1 MAAEL
6 SRPPGPATA
15 LRGFALAL
23 VLLWLSGA
31 ALRVTILAVPPVLP
45 RITAE
50 LGLSAT
56 DIGLLT
62 GLPSLL
68 FALAA
73 VPGALLISRFGA
85 VSALVAGLLL
95 NAIGAAARGF
105 AGSALGL
112 DATTVL
118 MCLGIAVMQP
128 AMPPLVREWAPARIG
143 FATAVYTNGL
153 LMGELI
159 PIAWVPQPVL
169 PLVGGG
175 WRASLA
181 VWALPVLAT
190 ALLVGAL
197 GRRSKAAADAATP
210 RWWPDWRDPRVW
222 RLGLMLGGVNAT
234 YFGLNGFLPGW
245 LTAAGAPDL
254 ARPALTALNL
264 AQIPA
269 SLLMLVLAGRLVRRP
284 AAYASAGALLLT
296 GVLGCVAMPGPAA
309 VAWAG
314 LAGFA
319 GGMLLTLGLALPSL
333 LGAAAD
339 VPRLAAAM
347 FTVSYGLA
355 LGAALLAGR
364 LWDLSGMAAMAFLP
378 FALAALAVTLLGA
391 TLRLRP
397 AEAPRSRDLRAE
409 VPATDDRSGPRRP

>member
-1 MAAEL
+1 MAVQN
-6 SRPPGPATA
+6 RVPGRAATP
-15 LRGFALAL
+15 REFTLAL

-31 ALRVTILAVPPVLP
+31 ALRVTILAVPPLLP

-62 GLPSLL
+62 GLPPLL

-73 VPGALLISRFGA
+73 VPGAVLIARFGA
-85 VSALVAGLLL
+85 VSTLVAGLLL
-95 NAIGAAARGF
+95 NALGTVARGF

-112 DATTVL
+112 DATTGL

-128 AMPPLVREWAPARIG
+128 ALPPLVRAWAPARIG
-143 FATAVYTNGL
+143 FATAVFTNGL
-153 LMGELI
+153 LVGELV
-159 PIAWVPQPVL
+159 PVAWVPQPVL
-169 PLVGGG
+169 PLLGDG
-175 WRASLA
+175 WRASLSI
-181 VWALPVLAT
+181 WALPVLAT
-190 ALLVGAL
+190 ALLVAAL
-197 GRRSKAAADAATP
+197 GRRPEARLDAAPP
-210 RWWPDWRDPRVW
+210 RWWPDWRDARVW

-234 YFGLNGFLPGW
+234 YFGVNGFLPGW

-254 ARPALTALNL
+254 VRPALTALNL

-269 SLLMLVLAGRLVRRP
+269 SLLMLGLAGRLVRRP
-284 AAYASAGALLLT
+284 AAYGGAGVLLLA

-319 GGMLLTLGLALPSL
+319 GAMLLTLALALPSL
-333 LGAAAD
+333 LGAAED

-347 FTVSYGLA
+347 FTVSYSVSVA
-355 LGAALLAGR
+355 AALLAGW
-364 LWDLSGMAAMAFLP
+364 LWDASGAAATAFLP

-397 AEAPRSRDLRAE
+397 ASA
-409 VPATDDRSGPRRP
+409 SGR

>member
-1 MAAEL
+1 MAVQNK
-6 SRPPGPATA
+6 A
-15 LRGFALAL
+15 LGQAAAPREFALAL
-23 VLLWLSGA
+23 ALLWLSGA
-31 ALRVTILAVPPVLP
+31 ALRVTILAVPPLLP

-62 GLPSLL
+62 GLPPLL

-73 VPGALLISRFGA
+73 LPSAVLIARFGA
-85 VSALVAGLLL
+85 VSTLVAGLLL
-95 NAIGAAARGF
+95 NALGALARGF
-105 AGSALGL
+105 AGGALGL

-128 AMPPLVREWAPARIG
+128 ALPPLVRAWAPARIG

-153 LMGELI
+153 LVGELI

-169 PLVGGG
+169 PLLGGG

-190 ALLVGAL
+190 ALLVAAL
-197 GRRSKAAADAATP
+197 GRRPEAGAGAAPP
-210 RWWPDWRDPRVW
+210 RWWPDWRDARVW

-254 ARPALTALNL
+254 VRPALTALNL

-269 SLLMLVLAGRLVRRP
+269 SLLMLGLAGRLVRRR
-284 AAYASAGALLLT
+284 AAYGGGGVLLLA
-296 GVLGCVAMPGPAA
+296 GVLGCVAMPGPAV

-319 GGMLLTLGLALPSL
+319 GAMLLTLALALPSL
-333 LGAAAD
+333 LGTAAD

-347 FTVSYGLA
+347 FTVSYSLSV
-355 LGAALLAGR
+355 GAALLAGW
-364 LWDLSGMAAMAFLP
+364 LWDASGVAATAFLP

-397 AEAPRSRDLRAE
+397 A
-409 VPATDDRSGPRRP
+409 RRP

>member
-1 MAAEL
+1 MAAQDDQP
-6 SRPPGPATA
+6 SSGTGAA
-15 LRGFALAL
+15 SDFALAL

-31 ALRVTILAVPPVLP
+31 ALRATILAVAPVLP

-50 LGLSAT
+50 LNLSASN
-56 DIGLLT
+56 IGLLT
-62 GLPSLL
+62 GLPPLL

-73 VPGALLISRFGA
+73 VPSAALIARFGA
-85 VSALVAGLLL
+85 VSTLVAGLLL
-95 NAIGAAARGF
+95 NAFGAAARGL

-128 AMPPLVREWAPARIG
+128 ALPPLVRAWAPARIG

-153 LMGELI
+153 LVGELV
-159 PIAWVPQPVL
+159 PVAWVPRLVL

-190 ALLVGAL
+190 ALLVAAL
-197 GRRSKAAADAATP
+197 GRRPTPAAGAAPP
-210 RWWPDWRDPRVW
+210 RWWPDWRDARVW

-245 LTAAGAPDL
+245 LTAAGAPEL
-254 ARPALTALNL
+254 VRPALTALNL

-269 SLLMLVLAGRLVRRP
+269 SLLMLALAGRLVRRP
-284 AAYASAGALLLT
+284 AAYCGMGALLLA

-319 GGMLLTLGLALPSL
+319 GGVLLTLGLALPSL
-333 LGAAAD
+333 LGATAD

-355 LGAALLAGR
+355 MAAALLAGR
-364 LWDLSGMAAMAFLP
+364 LWDLSGIAAMAFLP
-378 FALAALAVTLLGA
+378 FALAAVAVTLLGA
-391 TLRLRP
+391 RLQLRP
-397 AEAPRSRDLRAE
+397 
-409 VPATDDRSGPRRP
+409 TDT

>member
-1 MAAEL
+1 MMASEQDQVP
-6 SRPPGPATA
+6 RQATA
-15 LRGFALAL
+15 PRDFALAL
-23 VLLWLSGA
+23 LLLWLSGA

-45 RITAE
+45 RITAD
-50 LGLSAT
+50 LGLSTT

-62 GLPSLL
+62 GLPALL

-73 VPGALLISRFGA
+73 VPGAALITRFGPL
-85 VSALVAGLLL
+85 STLVAGLLL
-95 NAIGAAARGF
+95 TAAGTAARGF
-105 AGSALGL
+105 AGSVVGL
-112 DATTVL
+112 DATTML

-128 AMPPLVREWAPARIG
+128 ALPPLVRAWAPARIG

-159 PIAWVPQPVL
+159 PVAWVPQPVL
-169 PLVGGG
+169 PLIGGG

-190 ALLVGAL
+190 ALLVAAL
-197 GRRSKAAADAATP
+197 GRRPTPAAGAART
-210 RWWPDWRDPRVW
+210 RWWPDWRDARVW
-222 RLGLMLGGVNAT
+222 QMGLLLGGVNAT

-254 ARPALTALNL
+254 VRPALTALNL
-264 AQIPA
+264 GQIPA
-269 SLLMLVLAGRLVRRP
+269 SLLMLALAGRLVRRP
-284 AAYASAGALLLT
+284 AAYAGAGALLLA

-319 GGMLLTLGLALPSL
+319 GAVLLTLGLALPSL

-355 LGAALLAGR
+355 LAAALLAGR
-364 LWDLSGMAAMAFLP
+364 LADLSGVAAAAFLP
-378 FALAALAVTLLGA
+378 FALAALAVTVLGA
-391 TLRLRP
+391 TLR
-397 AEAPRSRDLRAE
+397 
-409 VPATDDRSGPRRP
+409 VPLADGWE